1 MCNDVPQVDP
11 LHTPALVGLALQ
23 LQAAAV
29 RERDQGK
36 DATQTAAKLAEAEV
50 LLCRVLTTDAC
61 HGPALMAVAEML
73 WHPQQR
79 NTAHAAESIYRRLL
93 LATSPV
99 PHASAPPAAAP
110 RTAASSLV
118 RTLAGLV
125 RAERAAVSFNL
136 ALLLTRRGVDIGN
149 RAACV
154 EAQRLLSPD
163 ALPSPHHHSA
173 PPASPLH
180 VHGAPQGH
188 AGVEILRGRLL
199 MWRKEP
205 AAAEECFRRVLGWFP
220 AHVDARLRLAQV
232 LSESVWTAAHT
243 HAALTA
249 AQRLNVTLNR
259 WKNKA
264 SARCFGTWATQT
276 QDLRAVRAAGRRP
289 SHCPHVCVHA
299 CDARSYM
306 CVRV

>member
-1 MCNDVPQVDP
+1 MCHDDVPQVDP
-11 LHTPALVGLALQ
+11 LHTPALVGLALL

-29 RERDQGK
+29 RERGQSYSQGK
-36 DATQTAAKLAEAEV
+36 DTAQTAAKLAEAEV
-50 LLCRVLTTDAC
+50 LLCRVLTSDAC

-73 WHPQQR
+73 WHPQLR
-79 NTAHAAESIYRRLL
+79 NTAHAAEPIYRRLL
-93 LATSPV
+93 LETTPL
-99 PHASAPPAAAP
+99 PHASAPPAAP
-110 RTAASSLV
+110 RAAASPLG
-118 RTLAGLV
+118 RALAGLV

-136 ALLLTRRGVDIGN
+136 ALLLTRRGIDIGN

-154 EAQRLLSPD
+154 EAQRLLPPD
-163 ALPSPHHHSA
+163 APPRPHHHSA
-173 PPASPLH
+173 PPTPPLLLQ
-180 VHGAPQGH
+180 GAPHGH

-199 MWRKEP
+199 VWRKEP

-264 SARCFGTWATQT
+264 TARCFGTWASQT
-276 QDLRAVRAAGRRP
+276 QDLRAVP
-289 SHCPHVCVHA
+289 KP
-299 CDARSYM
+299 
-306 CVRV
+306 